1 MDGAYDVRYEIIK
14 SRLDKAHVKGSH
26 ERLTQPG
33 KVAVVFSHPEE
44 EQEIR
49 RNIDFLSG
57 QGTLTGETDF
67 LEIED
72 LPGVY
77 GLKALR
83 ATINLE
89 QAPG

>member
-1 MDGAYDVRYEIIK
+1 VDGAYDVRYEIIK

-33 KVAVVFSHPEE
+33 KVAVVFSYPEE
-44 EQEIR
+44 EEEIR
-49 RNIDFLSG
+49 RYIDFLSG
-57 QGTLTGETDF
+57 QGILTGETDF

-72 LPGVY
+72 LPGVHE
-77 GLKALR
+77 LKALR

-89 QAPG
+89 NAPG